1 MPKWEGVETVLF
13 YMNWVEGKLAVLHK
27 WPDTT
32 KLGTAG
38 HRRQDIMRTYRS
50 NPNRIPA
57 VRNDNIA
64 LTRFPLRSEPLGEL
78 KEKLYSILAGSPRRI
93 EPPRATAAYTPTLTW
108 LCCAAVRRIPG
119 SHERSPCARVV
130 ITQRPQGPVMFR
142 RTAVP
147 MASV

>member
-32 KLGTAG
+32 KLGPAG

-57 VRNDNIA
+57 VRNDNI
-64 LTRFPLRSEPLGEL
+64 
-78 KEKLYSILAGSPRRI
+78 
-93 EPPRATAAYTPTLTW
+93 
-108 LCCAAVRRIPG
+108 
-119 SHERSPCARVV
+119 
-130 ITQRPQGPVMFR
+130 
-142 RTAVP
+142 VP
-147 MASV
+147 NSFSVA